1 LPACEFARSHAEGI
15 QIDSYCASS
24 SLPTMAKS
32 KERAEKA
39 VKELSGK
46 MCGFTPA
53 TLHHIKQH
61 NPELAVLI
69 GEMDRIMVEDG
80 ALDRK
85 TKRLIALACVAVRM
99 CEDCIYPQAK
109 VAKNFGASKDEI
121 VEALQ
126 VAVLTGGVPTWSVAK
141 KGISQ
146 LFEEWDEE
154 PVGRCAPGKGK
165 GKR

>member
-1 LPACEFARSHAEGI
+1 
-15 QIDSYCASS
+15 
-24 SLPTMAKS
+24 M
-32 KERAEKA
+32 AEKKA
-39 VKELSGK
+39 QAEKTVKELNRK

-53 TLHHIKQH
+53 TLDHIKHH
-61 NPELAVLI
+61 NPDLAVLI
-69 GEMDRIMVEDG
+69 GSMDKIVVEDG

-109 VAKNFGASKDEI
+109 VAKNYGATKAEI

-141 KGISQ
+141 KGITK

-154 PVGRCAPGKGK
+154 EATCPKK
-165 GKR
+165 

>member
-1 LPACEFARSHAEGI
+1 MFFPSV
-15 QIDSYCASS
+15 YN
-24 SLPTMAKS
+24 MAQK
-32 KERAEKA
+32 KAKAEKA
-39 VKELSGK
+39 VKELNRK

-53 TLHHIKQH
+53 TLDHIKHH
-61 NPELAVLI
+61 NPDLAVLI
-69 GEMDRIMVEDG
+69 GDMDKIVVEDG

-109 VAKNFGASKDEI
+109 VAKNYGATKEEI

-126 VAVLTGGVPTWSVAK
+126 VAVLTGGVPTWSVSK
-141 KGISQ
+141 KGITK

-154 PVGRCAPGKGK
+154 RATCPKK
-165 GKR
+165 